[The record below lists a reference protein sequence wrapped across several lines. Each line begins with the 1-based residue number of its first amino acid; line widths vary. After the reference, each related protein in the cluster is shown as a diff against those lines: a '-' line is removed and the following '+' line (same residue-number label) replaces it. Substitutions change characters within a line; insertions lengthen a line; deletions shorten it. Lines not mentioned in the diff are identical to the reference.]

1 MLLSALYVRFRD
13 VEPIWDVILQV
24 LFYGSPILYAI
35 EIVPSD
41 TARQVIMCNPIATIL
56 QQMRHWLIDPE
67 RPERRL
73 RRSASWTMM
82 MIPISISVAICVLG
96 VWYFNREAP
105 RIAEDL

>member
-41 TARQVIMCNPIATIL
+41 TARQVIMCNPIAD
-56 QQMRHWLIDPE
+56 DPPAGPPLADRPGRAE
-67 RPERRL
+67 RPSGDREL
-73 RRSASWTMM
+73 DDDDDPDLDLAS
-82 MIPISISVAICVLG
+82 
-96 VWYFNREAP
+96 
-105 RIAEDL
+105 